1 MELKLKENYNISSI
15 TMQHNIL
22 LQALT
27 MLEGR
32 EGALETEKKLYLIV
46 SLVNNLIEED
56 LLESC
61 NKDERDLPTILIN
74 DIEPFFI
81 KICEED
87 NKIKEAYDY
96 MEKVLLDRCNKI
108 WDDQHSLLGIMDAV
122 LTTIGAMTE
131 EDKKEVLLKTGEIAE
146 QAFNYRTEKMEE
158 ATKETNTK
166 LEALI
171 AQYQKQNN
179 IKETQEVKEE
189 NDAE

>member
-1 MELKLKENYNISSI
+1 MELTLKENYNISSI

-46 SLVNNLIEED
+46 SLVNNLVEEN
-56 LLESC
+56 LLELC
-61 NKDERDLPTILIN
+61 NNDERDLPTILME

-81 KICEED
+81 KMIEED

-96 MEKVLLDRCNKI
+96 MEKILLNRCDKI
-108 WDDQHSLLGIMDAV
+108 WEDQHSLLGVADAI
-122 LTTIGAMTE
+122 LTAIGSMTE
-131 EDKKEVLLKTGEIAE
+131 EDKKEVLLKTGEMAE
-146 QAFNYRTEKMEE
+146 QAFNHRTEKMEA
-158 ATKETNTK
+158 ATQETNNK

-171 AQYQKQNN
+171 AQYQK
-179 IKETQEVKEE
+179 KENDLKEENKKE

>member
-46 SLVNNLIEED
+46 SLVNNLVEED
-56 LLESC
+56 LLENC

-87 NKIKEAYDY
+87 NKIKEAYNY

-171 AQYQKQNN
+171 AQYQKQDN
-179 IKETQEVKEE
+179 IKETEEVKEE